1 MKKYL
6 LSNRVRNAILLAIL
20 LQSVIFGIGLLV
32 TGTFSGTVNRPYK
45 VMESQVSEK
54 NSLLSGYMNNVL
66 LLSNTMEKELGRMS
80 DKKEIQNRL
89 IDNLNHSSS
98 ADGIFYIDLDNR
110 EALVFHDGEPD
121 IYSSTYGDI
130 SCVIGKPESS
140 YSIALARNWRP
151 KLSG

>member
-80 DKKEIQNRL
+80 DKEEIQNRL
-89 IDNLNHSSS
+89 IDNLNHS
-98 ADGIFYIDLDNR
+98 
-110 EALVFHDGEPD
+110 
-121 IYSSTYGDI
+121 
-130 SCVIGKPESS
+130 
-140 YSIALARNWRP
+140 
-151 KLSG
+151 